1 MFRESAPMKVIVPVK
16 RVPDT
21 AGEKKIDP
29 DDLTLDRDAGEA
41 VLCPVNEF
49 AIEEAVRLKEQH
61 GAEVSV
67 LLVGPESAQPIVR
80 KALSYGLDAGLQIT
94 DEAIAGSDALGTA
107 RVIAKAL
114 EGEEFDLVI
123 FGNQSTDARTCLV
136 PAAVAE
142 LLGLPSLTYARHL
155 SVEGDTVTVHREHE
169 EGWDVV
175 ESSLPAV
182 VSVVEAINDPRYPSF
197 KGIMAAKSKPLEVKS
212 LGDLG
217 VSPEQVGSN
226 GATAT
231 MYEFAQRPPKPAGTI
246 VEDDGTGAAA
256 AQLADWMTEKK
267 FV

>member
-1 MFRESAPMKVIVPVK
+1 MKVLVPVK

-29 DDLTLDRDAGEA
+29 NDRTVDRESVES

-61 GAEVSV
+61 GAEVTV

-80 KALSYGLDAGLQIT
+80 KALSYGLDAGLQVT
-94 DEAIAGSDALGTA
+94 DDGIAGSDALGTA

-114 EGEEFDLVI
+114 EAEEFDLVL

-142 LLGLPSLTYARHL
+142 LLDLPSLTYARHL
-155 SVEGDTVTVHREHE
+155 EVDGDTVTVHREHE

-175 ESSLPAV
+175 QSSLPAI
-182 VSVVEAINDPRYPSF
+182 VSVVEAINEPRYPSF
-197 KGIMAAKSKPLEVKS
+197 KGIMAAKSKPLAVKS
-212 LGDLG
+212 LADLG
-217 VSPEQVGSN
+217 VSPEDVGS
-226 GATAT
+226 GAAAAT
-231 MYEFAQRPPKPAGTI
+231 MYEFADRPPKEAGTI
-246 VEDDGTGAAA
+246 VEDDGSGTAA
-256 AQLADWMTEKK
+256 AQLADWMAEKK

>member
-1 MFRESAPMKVIVPVK
+1 MKVLVPVK
-16 RVPDT
+16 RTPDT
-21 AGEKKIDP
+21 AGEKTIDP
-29 DDLTLDRDAGEA
+29 NDRTVDRESGES

-61 GAEVSV
+61 GAEVTV
-67 LLVGPESAQPIVR
+67 LLMGPESAQPVVR
-80 KALSYGLDAGLQIT
+80 KALSYGLDAAIQIT

-142 LLGLPSLTYARHL
+142 LLGLPSLTFARHL
-155 SVEGDTVTVHREHE
+155 EVDGDKVTVHREHE

-175 ESSLPAV
+175 EASLPAI
-182 VSVVEAINDPRYPSF
+182 VSVVEAINEPRYPSF
-197 KGIMAAKSKPLEVKS
+197 KGIMAAKSKPLTVKS
-212 LGDLG
+212 LADLG
-217 VSPEQVGSN
+217 VAPDEVGAGNAS
-226 GATAT
+226 AT
-231 MYEFAQRPPKPAGTI
+231 MYEFADRPPKEAGTI
-246 VEDDGTGAAA
+246 VEDDGSGAAA
-256 AQLADWMTEKK
+256 AQLADWMAEKK